1 MSSSTLYNS
10 FLNRTV
16 DGMAPSVQVMTVTPS
31 MAAEWLASSQF
42 EHQRSKRQWHIDYL
56 AQEMKK
62 GRFLPGTQIRFSVY
76 DGQYRIIDGQHR
88 LSAVIKSGIPQMF
101 SVLWMPEDPSIS
113 YGHLDIGVGRTVQ
126 DMYSAIQLSEETG
139 IGKDLLSRVGSAVK
153 FIDGNFVAAK
163 SKSDKLSPDE
173 QANLIRSY
181 SKAANN
187 FAEVTAGVP
196 AEMKSGISRVATL
209 SIALVTFRFAAES
222 LGTDKVEEF
231 WIGVAFDD
239 GLSIGDPR
247 KTANRHILTT
257 SMVGGSTAHS
267 SSSKTMWS
275 ASYSARYL
283 ANCWNAWVEGR
294 EIKLTRVANDKSKML
309 LLGTPFDGK

>member
-1 MSSSTLYNS
+1 MSSTLYNS
-10 FLNRTV
+10 FLGRTV
-16 DGMAPSVQVMTVTPS
+16 DGVKPTVQVMTVTPQ
-31 MAAEWLASSQF
+31 MAAEWLSVSQF
-42 EHQRSKRQWHIDYL
+42 EHQRNKRQWHIDYL

-62 GRFLPGTQIRFSVY
+62 GRFLPGTQIRFSVH
-76 DGQYRIIDGQHR
+76 DGQERVIDGQHR

-101 SVLWMPEDPSIS
+101 SVLWMPEDPSAS
-113 YGHLDIGVGRTVQ
+113 YGHLDIGLSRTAQ

-139 IGKDLLSRVGSAVK
+139 IGKNLLSRVAYAVK
-153 FIDGNFVAAK
+153 FIDGNFVASK
-163 SKSDKLSPDE
+163 TKSDKLSPYD
-173 QANLIRSY
+173 QANLVRSY
-181 SKAANN
+181 SKAAND

-196 AEMKSGISRVATL
+196 VEMRSGILRVATL
-209 SIALVTFRFAAES
+209 SMALVTFRFATES
-222 LGTDKVEEF
+222 LGAAKVEEF
-231 WIGVAFDD
+231 WGGVAFDD

-257 SMVGGSTAHS
+257 SMVGGSTAQGG
-267 SSSKTMWS
+267 SSKTMWP

-294 EIKLTRVANDKSKML
+294 QIKLTRVANDKSKML